1 VCISLSC
8 HVVRR
13 VCVYAGSNPGSHPA
27 YAEAA
32 QALATTMAERSIGL
46 VYGGGKVG
54 LMGVLADTMLEHGGE
69 AIGVMPQALI
79 DREIGHPGL
88 TELRVVDSMHE
99 RKALMAELSDGFVAV
114 PGGIGTLEELIE
126 VYTWSQLGI
135 HEKACGVLNVRGY
148 YDHLAAL
155 LDHAVAEGFLRPQHR
170 AVLSVASEPAE
181 LLDRLAAYEPP
192 TVGKWLELD
201 ES

>member
-1 VCISLSC
+1 M
-8 HVVRR
+8 RR
-13 VCVYAGSNPGSHPA
+13 VCVYAGSNPGSHPD
-27 YAEAA
+27 YAAGA
-32 QALATTMAERSIGL
+32 RALAASMAERGIGL

-54 LMGVLADTMLEHGGE
+54 LMGVLADTMLEAGGE

-79 DREIGHPGL
+79 DREIGHPRL
-88 TELRVVDSMHE
+88 TELKVVDSMHE
-99 RKALMAELSDGFVAV
+99 RKALMAELSDAFVAV

-135 HEKACGVLNVRGY
+135 HDKACGVLNVRGY

-170 AVLSVASEPAE
+170 AVLSVASEPAD

-192 TVGKWLELD
+192 TVAKWLELD
-201 ES
+201 ET